1 MTDTITLPITGM
13 TCANCVATVERSL
26 KRVNGVT
33 GAVVNLSS
41 ERAMVEFDPTLVFL
55 PDLIGRVERA
65 GYGVATGE
73 AELIIKRLADDNDVR
88 RLEKALLSLNG
99 VLEAQVALATEKA
112 RVRYVPT
119 IVSQAEI
126 RKAVSQAGFEA
137 LELGGD
143 ADDAEA
149 KARAAEIAHQ
159 KRMLIIGLIFTV
171 PLFLFSMARD
181 FGLFGMWAHAD
192 WVHWVMLAFATPVQ
206 FYVGAQY
213 YVGAYK
219 ALRNG
224 AANMEVLI
232 ALGTTAAYVYSLPIV
247 FGWLDGH
254 VYLETSAVIITLVRL
269 GKLLEARAKG
279 GASEAIKKL
288 MGLGA
293 KTAQVVRD
301 GVEMQVPVDAVRVGD
316 VVLVRPGE
324 KIPVDGVV
332 IEGRSSVDESM
343 LTGESLPVTKGPGDP
358 VIGAT
363 LNKLGLLK
371 FEATKVGKETALAQ
385 IIRLVEEA
393 QGSKAPIQQ
402 LADQI
407 SAVFVPIVI
416 GIAALTFLGWYF
428 LGPPLP
434 VNADTN
440 AFTRALINMVAVL
453 VIACPCAMGLATPT
467 AVMVG
472 TGKGAELGVLLKNGE
487 ALERAGR
494 ITTVV
499 LDKTGTITKGQPAVT
514 DIVVASSELRVK
526 SGELGVKS
534 NELGVKSNEL
544 GVKSNELG
552 AKSNEAIH
560 APLPI
565 THYSLPITHYSLPIT
580 DHELLR
586 LAASVE
592 KGSEHPLGEA
602 IWAEAT
608 TRGLQLSEPV
618 GFQAEA
624 GFGVS
629 AEVDGR
635 AVAVGNLRMM
645 EARGYALNGLQPE
658 VERLQ
663 AEAKT
668 AMLVAVDGVV
678 QGVIA
683 VADTLKD
690 GSVEAIAGL
699 HRMGLRVAMITGDN
713 RKTAEAIAKQVGLDA
728 VLAEVLPEGKAAE
741 IKKLQAETVNG
752 KPAVV
757 AMVGDGVNDAPALAQ
772 ADVGIAIG
780 TGTDV
785 AIAAAPV
792 TLMSGDLRGVV
803 RAVALSRK
811 TLRTI
816 KQNLFWA
823 FFYNVILIPAAAL
836 GFLNPML
843 AAGAMSFSSVFVVTN
858 SLRLK
863 KAKS

>member
-1 MTDTITLPITGM
+1 MTNTITLPITGM
-13 TCANCVATVERSL
+13 TCANCVATVERNL
-26 KRVNGVT
+26 KKVNGVT

-41 ERAMVEFDPTLVFL
+41 ERATVEFDPTLVFL
-55 PDLIGRVERA
+55 PDIIGRVERA

-73 AELIIKRLADDNDVR
+73 ADLIIKRLSDDNDVR

-126 RKAVSQAGFEA
+126 RKAVSQTGFEA

-301 GVEMQVPVDAVRVGD
+301 GVEIAIPVEAVLVGD

-332 IEGRSSVDESM
+332 VEGRSSVDESM

-363 LNKLGLLK
+363 LNKLGMLK

-385 IIRLVEEA
+385 IIRLVEDA

-416 GIAALTFLGWYF
+416 GVAALTFLGWYF
-428 LGPPLP
+428 LGPALP

-487 ALERAGR
+487 ALEHAGR

-514 DIVVASSELRVK
+514 DIVTNHESRIMNQESRINESANRRI
-526 SGELGVKS
+526 GES
-534 NELGVKSNEL
+534 
-544 GVKSNELG
+544 
-552 AKSNEAIH
+552 
-560 APLPI
+560 PI
-565 THYSLPITHYSLPIT
+565 TDYQLPIT

-608 TRGLQLSEPV
+608 TRGLQLSEPE

-624 GFGVS
+624 GHGVS

-645 EARGYALNGLQPE
+645 EARGYSLNGLQPE

-668 AMLVAVDGVV
+668 AMLVAVDGAVR
-678 QGVIA
+678 GVIA

-728 VLAEVLPEGKAAE
+728 VLAEVLPEGKATE
-741 IKKLQAETVNG
+741 IKKLQAESVNG

-863 KAKS
+863 KADV